1 MASKRDYYEVLG
13 VARSASPDDIRKA
26 FRRLARQYHPDVNK
40 SPDAEG
46 RFKEVNEAYEALSN
60 PEKRAVYDRFGHA
73 GLSGSGFGSSGG
85 GFSDFGGLGDIF
97 EEFLGGFGMHTRT
110 RTAPRRG
117 PDIQHR
123 LTLDFEEAVFGTER
137 EVEIT
142 RTEVCGTC
150 NGSRAEPGTSPI
162 RCTQCNGSGE
172 VRQVRNTIL
181 GQMVNITT
189 CPRCTG
195 TGEMVTTPCHTCQ
208 GRGQVRTQRRIN
220 VTVPA
225 GVSDGI
231 QIRLSGEGEPGHYG
245 GPPGNLYISIAVRP
259 HEYFRRRGNDLILEL
274 HINVAQATLGHVL
287 MVPTLEPEG
296 EGEVELEIPLGTQS
310 GQVFPIRG
318 KGVPRLRRDGRHSGE
333 GDLQIVVQV
342 SIPRSLTAEQSALF
356 EQLAET
362 LGEAVI
368 PPANQRGFLDK
379 VLDWLGGE

>member
-26 FRRLARQYHPDVNK
+26 FRRLARQYHPDGNK